1 MIRKTALV
9 ALVALLA
16 VGMSVGAMGAAPMAQ
31 DTTEEGQETTT
42 EGEEMDEEDEEGE
55 EDAEDG
61 EEDADN
67 ETATENSTVTFDNQT
82 SDGATVVVNQTTMPE
97 GGFIAIHLAD
107 NVTAASFNDLENVS
121 IGPVIGNSSYL
132 EAGTHENV
140 TVELNRSINE
150 SQPLI
155 AMNHQDT
162 NDNQVYDFPEADDP
176 YTIDMFPVID
186 LGNVTVEGGEMAD
199 AAEETTTEDGEEPG
213 EGDEEE
219 TTEED
224 EEETTT
230 EM

>member
-9 ALVALLA
+9 AFVALLA

-42 EGEEMDEEDEEGE
+42 EAEEMDEEDEE
-55 EDAEDG
+55 DAEDG
-61 EEDADN
+61 ADADN
-67 ETATENSTVTFDNQT
+67 ETAAENSTVTFDNQT
-82 SDGATVVVNQTTMPE
+82 SDGVTVVVNETTMPE

-140 TVELNRSINE
+140 TVELNETIDE

-162 NDNQVYDFPEADDP
+162 NDNQVYDFPEADGP

-186 LGNVTVEGGEMAD
+186 LGNVTVEGGEAAD
-199 AAEETTTEDGEEPG
+199 AAEETTTEGGEELG

-219 TTEED
+219 TTED
-224 EEETTT
+224 DGEETTT

>member
-9 ALVALLA
+9 AFVALLA
-16 VGMSVGAMGAAPMAQ
+16 VGMSMGAMGAAPMAQ

-42 EGEEMDEEDEEGE
+42 EGEEMDEEDEE
-55 EDAEDG
+55 DAEDG

-67 ETATENSTVTFDNQT
+67 ETAAENSTVTIDNQT
-82 SDGATVVVNQTTMPE
+82 SDGTTVVVNQTTMPE

-140 TVELNRSINE
+140 TVELNETVDE

-199 AAEETTTEDGEEPG
+199 GAEETTTEEGEELG
-213 EGDEEE
+213 EGDEE
-219 TTEED
+219 TTAEDD